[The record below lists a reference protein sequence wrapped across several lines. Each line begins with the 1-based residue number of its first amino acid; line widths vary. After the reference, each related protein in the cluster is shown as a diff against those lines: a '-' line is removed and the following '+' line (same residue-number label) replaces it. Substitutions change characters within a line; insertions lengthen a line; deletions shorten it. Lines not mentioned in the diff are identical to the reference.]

1 MDLKI
6 SEILEATKG
15 LLLTA
20 DCKKIIGE
28 ISTDSRKISDNCLFI
43 PLKGNNHD
51 GHDYIQSSLESGA
64 AAALVEKGAGI
75 QSILKQKHPDK
86 TIVEV
91 DCTLKALGD
100 IANFWRRKFKT
111 TIIAITGSNGKTT
124 TKEIAYNILNRKLK
138 TIKSPGNWNNLIGV
152 PLSLFQLDGKQD
164 AAIIEMGMSEKG
176 EIRRLAEIAEP
187 QIALIT
193 NIGPSHLENF
203 SSIDDIK
210 AAKGELFINLE
221 PEHTAIINNDDQRV
235 LSLADKTAAKTLFFG
250 QNSGNICSENITDHK
265 AQGME
270 YDLIIEDKKTHIK
283 TAHQSRQF
291 FSNDLA
297 AAAIAHAAGID
308 IEDIKKGLE
317 SSTIVQGRM
326 ERIETG
332 DITIINDTYNANPV
346 SMDAALNSL
355 SKMSG
360 YTHKLAVLGDM
371 LELGTDSERFHKTA
385 GEKAA
390 KANLDYLFLFGSFAL
405 DIKKGAVSAGM
416 AENKISV
423 FEDIEALNQSVKK
436 HLQKGDVILIK
447 GSRGMQ
453 LERVVCSIKDSQLK
467 YEN

>member
-6 SEILEATKG
+6 SEILETTKG

-20 DCKKIIGE
+20 DCRKTIEK
-28 ISTDSRKISDNCLFI
+28 ISTDSRKISGSCLFI
-43 PLKGNNHD
+43 PLKGENHD
-51 GHDYIQSSLESGA
+51 GHNYIQSALESGA
-64 AAALVEKGAGI
+64 TAALVEKGAGI
-75 QSILKQKHPDK
+75 QNIFKKKYPDK
-86 TIVEV
+86 TILEV

-100 IANFWRRKFKT
+100 IANLWRRKAKT

-176 EIRRLAEIAEP
+176 EIKRLAEIAEP

-203 SSIDDIK
+203 SSVDEIK
-210 AAKGELFINLE
+210 TAKGELFINLG

-235 LSLADKTAAKTLFFG
+235 LSLADMTKAKTLFFG
-250 QNSGNICSENITDHK
+250 QNSGNIHSENINDNK
-265 AQGME
+265 AKGME
-270 YDLIIEDKKTHIK
+270 YDLIIENKKTHIES
-283 TAHQSRQF
+283 THQSRYF

-317 SSTIVQGRM
+317 SSTTVQGRM
-326 ERIETG
+326 EKIETG
-332 DITIINDTYNANPV
+332 GITIINDTYNANPV
-346 SMDAALNSL
+346 SMDAALKAL
-355 SKMSG
+355 SKMTG
-360 YTHKLAVLGDM
+360 YIHKLAILGDM
-371 LELGTDSERFHKTA
+371 LELGTGSDRFHTA
-385 GEKAA
+385 VGKQAA
-390 KANLDYLFLFGSFAL
+390 ESKLDYLFLFGSFAL

-423 FEDIEALNQSVKK
+423 FEDISELNQNVKN
-436 HLQKGDVILIK
+436 HLSKGDVILIK

-453 LERVVCSIKDSQLK
+453 LERVVNSIKD
-467 YEN
+467 N

>member
-20 DCKKIIGE
+20 DCGKIIGE
-28 ISTDSRKISDNCLFI
+28 ISTDSRKIPDNCLFI
-43 PLKGNNHD
+43 PLKGDNHD
-51 GHDYIQSSLESGA
+51 GHDYIESSLENGA
-64 AAALVEKGAGI
+64 AAALVEKESGI

-86 TIVEV
+86 TIFEV
-91 DCTLKALGD
+91 NCTLKALGD

-124 TKEIAYNILNRKLK
+124 TKEIAFNILKRKLK

-176 EIRRLAEIAEP
+176 EIKRLAEIAEP
-187 QIALIT
+187 EIALIT

-203 SSIDDIK
+203 SSIDEIK
-210 AAKGELFINLE
+210 AAKGELFINLR

-235 LSLADKTAAKTLFFG
+235 LSLADTNSSKTLYFG
-250 QNSGNICSENITDHK
+250 QNSGNIRSENINDTK
-265 AQGME
+265 AQGLE
-270 YDLIIEDKKTHIK
+270 YDLIIEDKKTHIN
-283 TAHQSRQF
+283 TIAQSRQF
-291 FSNDLA
+291 ISNDLA

-317 SSTIVQGRM
+317 SSTTVQGRM
-326 ERIETG
+326 QKIETG
-332 DITIINDTYNANPV
+332 SITIINDTYNANPV
-346 SMDAALNSL
+346 SMDAALSAL
-355 SKMSG
+355 SKMTG
-360 YTHKLAVLGDM
+360 YTHKLAILGDM
-371 LELGTDSERFHKTA
+371 LELGTDSDRFHTA
-385 GEKAA
+385 VGEKAA
-390 KANLDYLFLFGSFAL
+390 KSNLDYLFLFGNFAM
-405 DIKKGAVSAGM
+405 DTKKGAASAGM
-416 AENKISV
+416 TENNISI
-423 FEDIEALNQSVKK
+423 FKDITELNQSVKK

-453 LERVVCSIKDSQLK
+453 LERVVSSIK
-467 YEN
+467 NN